1 MHARSF
7 IVVIV
12 AACGAPA
19 QTTPVATPPPA
30 VPVAPPAP
38 PVAAAPWYCFTTEPF
53 NAECVRDEPQC
64 TADAND
70 MRGNTAVKSVSVCK
84 PTQTVYCHQYADDPN
99 AHPLCYPSPEY
110 CENGRKIMEPSGPQ
124 SVCVTSQGGL
134 VPPPPPQK
142 IAASGKPGPG
152 GGGWWCFTTEH
163 PFNAE
168 CVPERPHCQ
177 KDAVDMRGYSGATVS
192 ECSEVHTLY
201 CHQFNDDPDAHPLCY
216 PSPAHCENGRK
227 LMGEQQNTPCVR
239 KDV

>member
-30 VPVAPPAP
+30 VPVAPP
-38 PVAAAPWYCFTTEPF
+38 PVAAAPWYCFTTVPF
-53 NAECVRDEPQC
+53 NAECVRDMATC
-64 TADAND
+64 TADGND
-70 MRGNTAVKSVSVCK
+70 MRGNAQVKSVTACQ

-110 CENGRKIMEPSGPQ
+110 CETGRQIMEPSGPQ
-124 SVCVTSQGGL
+124 SACVTSQGGL

-142 IAASGKPGPG
+142 IASSGKPGV
-152 GGGWWCFTTEH
+152 GGWWCFTTEH

-168 CVPERPHCQ
+168 CVPEKQHCQ
-177 KDAVDMRGYSGATVS
+177 KDAVDMRGYSGAAVS
-192 ECSEVHTLY
+192 DCSQVHTLY

-216 PSPAHCENGRK
+216 PSAKHCENGRK
-227 LMGEQQNTPCVR
+227 LMGEESNTPCVK